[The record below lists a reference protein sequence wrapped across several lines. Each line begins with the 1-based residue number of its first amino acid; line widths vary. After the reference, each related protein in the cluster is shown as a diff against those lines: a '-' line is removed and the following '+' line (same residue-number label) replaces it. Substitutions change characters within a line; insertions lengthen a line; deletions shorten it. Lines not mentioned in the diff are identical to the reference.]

1 MGSITFIKKTLG
13 SRIATEGSSKH
24 EMAER
29 VGFEPTVGGAYAGFQ
44 DRYLQPLGHLSSLA
58 YYSMRRSRAKDEG
71 DQLLRKP
78 WILSLSPPPV
88 ESKRCSF
95 SPTLI
100 IDGPTPQRLM
110 QTADGPPPQQ

>member
-1 MGSITFIKKTLG
+1 
-13 SRIATEGSSKH
+13 
-24 EMAER
+24 MAER

-44 DRYLQPLGHLSSLA
+44 DRYLQPLVDLSGLA
-58 YYSMRRSRAKDEG
+58 YDSMRWG

-88 ESKRCSF
+88 ESKHCFF
-95 SPTLI
+95 SPMLI

-110 QTADGPPPQQ
+110 QTADEPPPQQ